1 MAVRTPTTEKIP
13 GGVMVTWTGL
23 LNTDTGEPVDIPTLV
38 EKSVQLSGTL
48 GTGGNA
54 RIEGTNHI
62 GDTPTPVWGTLK
74 DADGADLNLNA
85 IGMFR
90 MVRETPYQIRPNI
103 TAGDGSTNLTVKMLL
118 TRIR

>member
-13 GGVMVTWTGL
+13 GGVMITWAGL
-23 LNTDTGEPVDIPTLV
+23 LNTDTGEPVAIPTLV

-48 GTGGNA
+48 GVGGSA
-54 RIEGTNHI
+54 RIEGSNHI
-62 GDTPTPVWGTLK
+62 PPASPTWGTLK
-74 DADGADLNLNA
+74 DADGTDLNLNA

-90 MVRETPYQIRPNI
+90 MVRETPYLIRPNI

>member
-1 MAVRTPTTEKIP
+1 MAVRTPTNEKIP
-13 GGVMVTWTGL
+13 GGVLITWTGL
-23 LNTDTGEPVDIPTLV
+23 LNTDTGAPVAIPTLV

-48 GTGGNA
+48 GVGGNA
-54 RIEGTNHI
+54 RIEGSNH
-62 GDTPTPVWGTLK
+62 TSTPVWGTLK

-90 MVRETPYQIRPNI
+90 MVRETPYQIRPII
-103 TAGDGSTNLTVKMLL
+103 TAGDGSTNLTVKLLL